1 MPRSGERTQ
10 ARLIRAGEKLF
21 ARHGIDATTI
31 TAITKEAGQRNNY
44 AVGWHFGGKDEL
56 LATILDKHRSRIDD
70 ARAALLAEYEGVDV
84 VPPEVLARAI
94 VEPLA
99 DRLRDHPSGADYLRI
114 QAHLAARDTIHI
126 PEDRPPGV
134 TRFLELA
141 EPHAAALGAD
151 AEDQL
156 FLLFVVVF
164 HGLAGFAARNPEPS
178 EADIERFTEQLI
190 CNVVAMMEAAFDRAA
205 G

>member
-1 MPRSGERTQ
+1 MPRSGERTR
-10 ARLIRAGEKLF
+10 ARLIRAGEQLF
-21 ARHGIDATTI
+21 ARQGIAATTI

-70 ARAALLAEYEGVDV
+70 ARAALLAPYEGVDLI
-84 VPPEVLARAI
+84 PPEVLVRAV

-99 DRLRDHPSGADYLRI
+99 DRLRDRPSGADYLRI
-114 QAHLAARDTIHI
+114 QAHLAARDAIHI

-134 TRFLELA
+134 ARLLELA
-141 EPHAAALGAD
+141 EPYAAALGAD

-156 FLLFVVVF
+156 FLRLVVVL
-164 HGLAGFAARNPEPS
+164 HGMAGFAARNPDPA
-178 EADIERFTEQLI
+178 EADIERFTDQLI
-190 CNVVAMMEAAFDRAA
+190 YNLMAMMEVAFDRAA
-205 G
+205 R